1 MIIMIVIP
9 DVNEDS
15 VDIYDGLDIG
25 FSNDAVKS
33 PPNASQLK
41 ESMDLYEEIV
51 TEEQQSRESSY
62 LELQS
67 RFQAAQNQIKELR
80 RTVEQLEIQNTG
92 LNAENCR
99 LKKNISALLHTARK
113 EVTRK
118 DAEIQRLN
126 QQLSKGHCHH
136 QSHVNNLRD
145 QNSFR
150 WTPTGSSSTNPPP
163 SVLVPAPPSPSSLPL
178 LQTSPPRVIE
188 PSKDSPSRKQSNN
201 SINQSIGSST
211 ESKASKASS
220 SNSKSSARGYC
231 RISDKKTEH
240 SVSKFNSSSS
250 SRHSGSDKHKF
261 KRREEKYKN
270 HKLSESTERRH
281 RTGSDASK
289 ECQDRNR
296 SHRADKD
303 TGRNYDSKLCKS
315 RTFLKV
321 EGHHRSDRAKS
332 PPPEILCSAA
342 FSDDTKGGSQAQ
354 KQNKAKLATSDSEH
368 STAHSCKEVYN
379 RDHRKLKT
387 SDGHSRG
394 LDSKDQIKSS
404 SSQHTR
410 RCSLSSDDRRGGRVS
425 KDYQRKEERRHEDDI
440 SRKHKRSS
448 LSEMSRE
455 HEKQR
460 SNGEVNVHSKE
471 RQEETCA
478 SLERPSKQPYTSEK
492 SSVEENTPNR
502 KLCFMETLNLT
513 ISPMK
518 KPVMSIDARQ
528 DCFTSVDK
536 AGLNRSDEN
545 FQLHLENMC
554 VIDEVGSSVIDAELE
569 AAADQF
575 PGIRCDDAKDVQE
588 KDKSRSESAAGKLL
602 EDTLGQSTSAQ
613 LTAHPKPNQSSSLK
627 LTAVGVSE
635 NHEDST
641 QLASVNQVDQ
651 PGPLEATDGV
661 SDTLGNITKPHTS
674 NSLYKVN
681 DENCTD
687 QSVASNEPVVAAAS
701 TSRESLV
708 AKDALDNPKSKEPS
722 AHVFPQ
728 YCQQGLHPGSSSSIH
743 KKDACDTQEGP
754 KDTEAVTS
762 TISLESL
769 PQEGLSLPEAIY
781 VLTQTNKDADDSIA
795 SELSS
800 STGCIAVSKVS
811 STTEETMLQ
820 ERYSDL
826 IFTSKKSF
834 SPGKSLENNAEP
846 SSSVPLLHDEDS
858 MMRTLSNLKRFPDA
872 ISPLRSPIR
881 TTKRSHLHVNGKP
894 GHVKSLQN
902 DFSDTAVDVNSKKLD
917 INKEN
922 KYPGSPANHNMQNM
936 VDRVC
941 DQPSS
946 LSDPE
951 LEEGEILSESD
962 ENAANSPAPASK
974 RVKLA
979 QPVRNKPS
987 PKSLLKRKSEEKC
1000 VATKEAIETTGTSTR
1015 SPKSRFKTVC
1025 PAATKASFSNIEE
1038 IMETFKLVRT
1048 EIRKKYMKLHK
1059 TFPKKSFYGMMD
1071 NFQESFLEF
1080 VDGAHFGQICSQAG
1094 ELKSR
1099 LNKLIASVFSK
1110 VLNNGIVKRIF
1121 EQQAVDLKQKLWD
1134 FVDVQVDYLF
1144 KDIHT
1149 TLKSLCKPITAQVG
1163 DKNTGGNDKISRQP
1177 CVKQP
1182 PCQQKEAQCSTL
1194 NQIKPSSVVP
1204 YKTGLGSRGK
1214 GIRITHVEQDRNVA
1228 LHPIDCPSTQTVV
1241 DFFSSKNIPS
1251 IPEKNNMASL
1261 PVSQNGSLLDKT
1273 DFQILTE
1280 QQATSLTFNLVRDS
1294 QMGEIFKCLLQG
1306 SDLLESSGITG
1317 DSTTWSFS
1325 SPRKDGEKLIS
1336 ITTPTKFDS
1345 PSKLLSPTKF
1355 DTPSK
1360 LITTWTRISP
1370 RKMLSPRTKDQIQLN
1385 PALFDESCL
1394 LEVPSQNRATLH
1406 SSLASQRSYSILA
1419 EDLAVSLTIPSPLKS
1434 DSHLS
1439 FLQPSSMNI
1448 MSTPDSI
1455 ISAHISEDA
1464 LLDGEDATEQDIH
1477 LSLDTDNSSCGS
1489 SSSVTS
1495 VALATSF
1502 VFQPDV
1508 PMQAL
1513 VMEKSNDHFIVKIR
1527 QATTSADITLTADES
1542 LSETLK
1548 EDQQHTEEGT
1558 VAQESQ
1564 PKVVLSDKLQNGR
1577 APSNAVPAGSNLC
1590 NNAESSEVCQDVA
1603 VKDVCLTQDESF
1615 ALTKNQSHKKDTS
1628 NQQDASKVCFPEE
1641 LSETVPSENSW
1652 QSSAKTPDHFFVQSR
1667 QPLCQSPNRD
1677 GVTSTADESQA
1688 PHGEDMKTQ
1697 KSSSKT
1703 LLHESQKLISSPKRS
1718 VSANNLHHLT
1728 ESWKASQRSQI
1739 ALSYGSDAEKDD
1751 LEVSESERSLTI
1763 AEDVSS
1769 MPETNQRDCDNG
1781 RKRKKH
1787 GDKVKVKRKRK
1798 EVVQSTEDVVSNA
1811 KKDCNES
1818 RSSPGS
1824 LSPNSLSANNVIRK
1838 KGEVVM
1844 AWSRD
1849 EDRAILMDLKTKGAS
1864 RDTFSALSEKLN
1876 KPSGQIAHRFYQL
1889 MKLFKKQEKMDT

>member
-1 MIIMIVIP
+1 
-9 DVNEDS
+9 
-15 VDIYDGLDIG
+15 
-25 FSNDAVKS
+25 
-33 PPNASQLK
+33 
-41 ESMDLYEEIV
+41 
-51 TEEQQSRESSY
+51 
-62 LELQS
+62 
-67 RFQAAQNQIKELR
+67 FQAAQNQIKELR

-126 QQLSKGHCHH
+126 QQYVFLPVCTDWIYIKWLIHNFFFPRLSKGHCHH

-440 SRKHKRSS
+440 SRKHKRS
-448 LSEMSRE
+448 
-455 HEKQR
+455 K
-460 SNGEVNVHSKE
+460 
-471 RQEETCA
+471 TCA

-1564 PKVVLSDKLQNGR
+1564 PKVVLS
-1577 APSNAVPAGSNLC
+1577 
-1590 NNAESSEVCQDVA
+1590 
-1603 VKDVCLTQDESF
+1603 
-1615 ALTKNQSHKKDTS
+1615 
-1628 NQQDASKVCFPEE
+1628 
-1641 LSETVPSENSW
+1641 
-1652 QSSAKTPDHFFVQSR
+1652 
-1667 QPLCQSPNRD
+1667 
-1677 GVTSTADESQA
+1677 
-1688 PHGEDMKTQ
+1688 
-1697 KSSSKT
+1697 
-1703 LLHESQKLISSPKRS
+1703 
-1718 VSANNLHHLT
+1718 
-1728 ESWKASQRSQI
+1728 
-1739 ALSYGSDAEKDD
+1739 
-1751 LEVSESERSLTI
+1751 LTI